1 MHAGFWPTYNKV
13 SREFDEKR
21 LGKWDRDLDIL
32 LVFVSLVVMGDRLS
46 LILTGLAHDL
56 QAALW
61 SGVVTSFLIRTFDDL
76 GPDYQQQT
84 VLLLYQLVNGGGPN
98 IPDPT
103 IPTTPA
109 GLAIAVNSLLCMS
122 LTVSVCAT
130 VYAMSLKWWLTE
142 YGYDMGPV
150 GGLRRAC
157 RRHTQFKTFEQLYA
171 HIFIAVLPGLLLFS
185 IMLFTLGGALFF
197 WQLDKIVLAIYSL
210 VAGFFLVAYLLVFTL
225 PSAAGLPLFDYS
237 TFISYRPSFII
248 GKAAIFIVNG
258 FLHICCSTLRY
269 LIGSMFFPI
278 IQIVCG
284 TGTLHHWYKRTKKT
298 SSEGRGFTLVQL
310 ATAPRYDSDDFDI
323 SQEAQAEAILWLT
336 RVPLDPPES
345 RALVSSLALISS
357 SHPYGRFQRSVVE
370 LATLVLEAWFREE
383 GRDQTDTV
391 IDCILVLGNAK
402 FQAAVDKNLDCDR
415 DIGGIPVP
423 PFVAWVAQWFTI
435 DAFQTKSDPSYSE
448 ETQAMLLTATAWL
461 SPAGGTKDA
470 EEAKDTEWN
479 GLKIQDRRE
488 FIKEIKAMLERHVR
502 SDNPVNNEVLI
513 DLIHG
518 MHACIPRG
526 DPNNA
531 SSIVPFLSIFY
542 ENYDSPWSEDEA
554 VVRALITYAL
564 DLLSSSP
571 ERKLLVDRKT
581 THALDPLSSPKRKP
595 LVDREITFDDLASE
609 LIDVLMVN
617 TTHPDVVTFTF
628 WLACRVPHEF
638 KSRETVLAD
647 IAYIWGQ
654 TNEGIPEDHRERL
667 NLYATDAF
675 TVVAQHYAMANDGLS
690 GLTDHTALK
699 FLSAAIESRH
709 NLSMTIY
716 TMAMILNLGTSTQAT
731 PVTNEIKRESITDAL
746 FTGLGDPEKGAA
758 DEDVVDTRIYSTL
771 ILLKLPRTPDEPDV
785 GKIQVLIV
793 QMEKVIGNPSVGD
806 SGVTKEVAQ
815 SSEAGVDVDL
825 DRARWK
831 AIYLLALLL
840 KFIPDDKRGEHVE
853 GLWTRVRTLLE
864 GGELSFMGDYGLC
877 LEPLGRD
884 VSELGTPP
892 ADQQSQKSAVFE
904 EWISGFPLLPL
915 AGAER
920 ESSPGQRRNH
930 PSFFNPKRWFR

>member
-1 MHAGFWPTYNKV
+1 M
-13 SREFDEKR
+13 
-21 LGKWDRDLDIL
+21 
-32 LVFVSLVVMGDRLS
+32 
-46 LILTGLAHDL
+46 
-56 QAALW
+56 W
-61 SGVVTSFLIRTFDDL
+61 SGVVTGFLIKSFEDL
-76 GPDYQQQT
+76 KPDYPEQA
-84 VLLLYQLVNGGGPN
+84 VLLLYQLVSGGGPN

-103 IPTTPA
+103 IPTTPS
-109 GLAIAVNSLLCMS
+109 GLAIAANSLLCAS
-122 LTVSVCAT
+122 LIISVCAT

-142 YGYDMGPV
+142 YSYGIGPV

-157 RRHTQFKTFEQLYA
+157 QRHMQFKTFEQLYA

-185 IMLFTLGGALFF
+185 IMLFTIGAALFL
-197 WQLDKIVLAIYSL
+197 WELDKIVLACYSL

-225 PSAAGLPLFDYS
+225 PSAAGLPLFHYS

-248 GKAAIFIVNG
+248 GKAAISIVNG

-269 LIGSMFFPI
+269 VIGSMFYPI

-284 TGTLHHWYKRTKKT
+284 TGTLHHWYKRTKKI

-310 ATAPRYDSDDFDI
+310 ATAPRNDSDDLDI

-370 LATLVLEAWFREE
+370 LANLVLEAWFREE
-383 GRDQTDTV
+383 GQDQTDTA

-402 FQAAVDKNLDCDR
+402 FQAAVDKNSDCDR

-435 DAFQTKSDPSYSE
+435 DAFRTKSDPSYSE
-448 ETQAMLLTATAWL
+448 EIRAQLLTATAWL
-461 SPAGGTKDA
+461 SPVGGAKDA
-470 EEAKDTEWN
+470 EEAKDVEEAKDMEWN
-479 GLKIQDRRE
+479 GLKVQDRRE
-488 FIKEIKAMLERHVR
+488 FVREIKAMLERHVR
-502 SDNPVNNEVLI
+502 SDNPLNNEVLI

-542 ENYDSPWSEDEA
+542 ENHDSPWSKDEA

-564 DLLSSSP
+564 DLLSFSP

-595 LVDREITFDDLASE
+595 LVDRKITFDDLASE
-609 LIDVLMVN
+609 LIGALMAN
-617 TTHPDVVTFTF
+617 TTHPDVVTFAF

-638 KSRETVLAD
+638 KSRETVLTD
-647 IAYIWGQ
+647 IVYIRSQ

-667 NLYATDAF
+667 NLHATDAF
-675 TVVAQHYAMANDGLS
+675 TAVAPHYAMANSGLS
-690 GLTDHTALK
+690 ILTDYTAMK
-699 FLSAAIESRH
+699 FLSAALESRH
-709 NLSMTIY
+709 DLSMTIY
-716 TMAMILNLGTSTQAT
+716 TMAMILNLGTSIQAT
-731 PVTNEIKRESITDAL
+731 PVTSEIKVGSVIDAL
-746 FTGLGDPEKGAA
+746 FSGLGDPEKGAA
-758 DEDVVDTRIYSTL
+758 DEDVVDTRIYLTL
-771 ILLKLPRTPDEPDV
+771 ILFKLPRTDELDV
-785 GKIQVLIV
+785 ERVQGLIV
-793 QMEKVIGNPSVGD
+793 QMEEAIGNPSVRD
-806 SGVTKEVAQ
+806 PGVAKG
-815 SSEAGVDVDL
+815 SEAGVGVDL

-831 AIYLLALLL
+831 TIYLLALLF
-840 KFIPDDKRGEHVE
+840 KFLPDDERERHVE
-853 GLWTRVRTLLE
+853 GLWTRVRTLLG
-864 GGELSFMGDYGLC
+864 GGELPFMDDYERC

-884 VSELGTPP
+884 ASELGIPP
-892 ADQQSQKSAVFE
+892 ADQQGQINTVFGD
-904 EWISGFPLLPL
+904 WISGFPLLPL
-915 AGAER
+915 AGAEGK
-920 ESSPGQRRNH
+920 SSSGQKHNR
-930 PSFFNPKRWFR
+930 PSFFNSRRWFR